1 MPGKKFIEFSLNNFR
16 NRMLTFLWL
25 QQVHLLRMSDIIFL
39 HGPICLRNLHISQK
53 LCNLFCDI
61 FLYKSV
67 LAGETGGKQTLLI
80 ERERG
85 RWPAQDE
92 ADSQQKS
99 LQSHSPS
106 HYCIG
111 QPIKCKSNIYQ
122 QFYVLLFSEQDIFG
136 YNNYMS

>member
-1 MPGKKFIEFSLNNFR
+1 MALFAYEIC
-16 NRMLTFLWL
+16 
-25 QQVHLLRMSDIIFL
+25 IFL
-39 HGPICLRNLHISQK
+39 KNYVIHFAISSYIC
-53 LCNLFCDI
+53 
-61 FLYKSV
+61 KSV
-67 LAGETGGKQTLLI
+67 FAGETGGKQTLLI